1 MAWNN
6 GFEEPSRWLFLG
18 GGEGVAGAE
27 VNAFRLFR
35 FDHSAKL
42 LNQTWNW
49 LGLKTHQSLSPLQI
63 GFLKKE
69 GSLEEWGVTLHP
81 FSFFK

>member
-1 MAWNN
+1 M
-6 GFEEPSRWLFLG
+6 GSKSQVGDYFLEEEKVWPER
-18 GGEGVAGAE
+18 
-27 VNAFRLFR
+27 RLMHLDCFVLT
-35 FDHSAKL
+35 SAKL